1 MNARPQ
7 DTALLT
13 RQITQL
19 RGDPALAPHA
29 SIVVPVNAAADL
41 HEVLQLAA
49 DIGDYRGEYPIEFI
63 LVINNYDP
71 ESPPAELEK
80 YREMGFSVIAIPTV
94 KHVGAIAIAARLP
107 GIEHAQSDI
116 VLQFDADCRIP
127 NATALIDWYIAQI
140 EKGADLAYTH
150 VEYSD
155 LPAGLAMKIRMFL
168 HHASRW
174 FRRVILGIP
183 TSRGSNYA
191 MRRSLALELYSRGA
205 LQYDIL
211 VGPRIK
217 SIGGHI
223 AYSGA
228 RELVVFTSGRFF
240 KGGWSELLSYVMW
253 RLGYYRRVGVFRS
266 NGALHD

>member
-1 MNARPQ
+1 MSVRPP

-13 RQITQL
+13 RQITHL
-19 RGDPALAPHA
+19 RGDPGLAPRA

-41 HEVLQLAA
+41 HDVLKLAE
-49 DIGDYRGEYPIEFI
+49 DIGHYDGKSLIEFI

-71 ESPPAELEK
+71 ESPPAEVEE
-80 YREMGFSVIAIPTV
+80 YRAMGFTVIAIPSV
-94 KHVGAIAIAARLP
+94 KHEGAIAIAARLP

-127 NATALIDWYIAQI
+127 NATSLIDWYVAQI
-140 EKGADLAYTH
+140 ENGADLAYTH

-155 LPAGLAMKIRMFL
+155 LPAGLAIKIRMFM

-174 FRRVILGIP
+174 FRRVVLRIP

-191 MRRSLALELYSRGA
+191 MRRSLALELYGRGA
-205 LQYDIL
+205 MQYDIL

-217 SIGGHI
+217 SVGGRI

-240 KGGWSELLSYVMW
+240 KGGWNELVSYMMW